1 MSTKS
6 TIFLT
11 DDNIHWYE
19 DCSEPN
25 FDANDKFIGDS
36 IILEFDTSFAK
47 ISQYGSEIFITLKP
61 GCDLYNKI
69 KQLKQ

>member
-47 ISQYGSEIFITLKP
+47 INQYGSEIFIVEFSQQVIQ
-61 GCDLYNKI
+61 DLSGERY
-69 KQLKQ
+69 